1 MNNETNELTI
11 QLESFEGPLDL
22 LLHLIKELK
31 VDIFDIPMVE
41 ITNQYFH
48 YLQTMQELRLDI
60 AGDYLLMAA
69 TLLEIKSR
77 MLLPKKEIEIEDDFY
92 EEGEDPREELINQ
105 LLEYK
110 RIQEAAKVLKE
121 MENER
126 GDFFTK
132 LPADLDSYR
141 QSIPLSPGEVSSED
155 LISALQ
161 KMYQKLLRKKLLS
174 ARLNQEE
181 SSVDQTMVDILD
193 KFDQLK
199 KAKHATIPF
208 TDFYEVATRAHI
220 VTTFLAML
228 ELVREKKI
236 YFIQDVMYGDI
247 LLKRLWEEADED
259 E

>member
-1 MNNETNELTI
+1 
-11 QLESFEGPLDL
+11 
-22 LLHLIKELK
+22 
-31 VDIFDIPMVE
+31 
-41 ITNQYFH
+41 
-48 YLQTMQELRLDI
+48 
-60 AGDYLLMAA
+60 
-69 TLLEIKSR
+69 
-77 MLLPKKEIEIEDDFY
+77 
-92 EEGEDPREELINQ
+92 
-105 LLEYK
+105 
-110 RIQEAAKVLKE
+110 
-121 MENER
+121 
-126 GDFFTK
+126 
-132 LPADLDSYR
+132 
-141 QSIPLSPGEVSSED
+141 
-155 LISALQ
+155 
-161 KMYQKLLRKKLLS
+161 MYQKLLRKKLLS

-236 YFIQDVMYGDI
+236 YFIQDVTYGDI